1 MTPRPIL
8 PGMERRRIYET
19 WPADPSAPPLA
30 EDEALFMDAQVRP
43 NRSLPNPGFIAL
55 MIAMGVISFSA
66 GIGFMLM
73 GAWPVLGFFGLD
85 VFLIWLGFRLSY
97 RDGRRLETIKI
108 TRREIRITRRYPT
121 GHHTQFVLP
130 SAWTR
135 VSVEG
140 EGEPDVQARLSA
152 MGKSLIIGSWLSP
165 KERESLADAV
175 RTALDDARR
184 ARGPQLAQESGG
196 GA

>member
-1 MTPRPIL
+1 
-8 PGMERRRIYET
+8 MERRRLYET
-19 WPADPSAPPLA
+19 WPAEAEAEPLMP
-30 EDEALFMDAQVRP
+30 DETLFMDAHVRP

-55 MIAMGVISFSA
+55 MAAIGVLSFTA
-66 GIGFMLM
+66 GIMFMMM

-97 RDGRRLETIKI
+97 RDGRRLEIIQVTA
-108 TRREIRITRRYPT
+108 RHIRVARRYPT
-121 GHHTQFVLP
+121 GHQTHFRLP

-135 VSVEG
+135 VEVAG

-165 KERESLADAV
+165 LEREELAGAV
-175 RTALDDARR
+175 REALDKARR
-184 ARGPQLAQESGG
+184 HRGPALQPAQESGG
-196 GA
+196 GV

>member
-1 MTPRPIL
+1 
-8 PGMERRRIYET
+8 MERRRLIET
-19 WPADPSAPPLA
+19 WPADHSAPPLV
-30 EDEALFMDAQVRP
+30 EDEALFMDAQVQP

-66 GIGFMLM
+66 GIAFMAM
-73 GAWPVLGFFGLD
+73 GAWPVMGFFGLD
-85 VFLIWLGFRLSY
+85 VLLIWLGFKLSY
-97 RDGRRLETIKI
+97 RDGQRMESIKI
-108 TRREIRITRRYPT
+108 TRNEIRVIRRFPT
-121 GHHTQFVLP
+121 GHLTQFILP

-135 VSVEG
+135 VIVEG
-140 EGEPDVQARLSA
+140 EGEPDVQARLTA

-165 KERESLADAV
+165 RERESLADAI
-175 RTALDDARR
+175 RSALEDARR